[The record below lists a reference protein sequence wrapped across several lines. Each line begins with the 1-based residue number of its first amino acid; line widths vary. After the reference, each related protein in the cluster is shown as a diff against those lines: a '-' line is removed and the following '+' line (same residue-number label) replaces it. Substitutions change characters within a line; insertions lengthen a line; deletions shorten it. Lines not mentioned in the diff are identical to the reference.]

1 MAAYLAQDEIIR
13 IAKLHDVSMIH
24 PGYGFLS
31 ENASFAQ
38 KCADNGIAFV
48 GPDAHVI
55 EALGDKTKA
64 RTIGTLSVL
73 SYSQNSRNVTP
84 MLTAKCNQ
92 SFDSVYS
99 CCGWRSNCTGHPW
112 SYFLD
117 QRS

>member
-48 GPDAHVI
+48 GPDANVI
-55 EALGDKTKA
+55 DALGDKTKA
-64 RTIGTLSVL
+64 RDIGRCC
-73 SYSQNSRNVTP
+73 SRKKKKK
-84 MLTAKCNQ
+84 LT
-92 SFDSVYS
+92 
-99 CCGWRSNCTGHPW
+99 RSDKETEEAGRI
-112 SYFLD
+112 YAVAG
-117 QRS
+117 